1 MTKQLHFWI
10 INCLNSPG
18 LWPTA
23 CQILDMSQSINE
35 SINQSTHQP
44 KHESIN
50 QWTLESEAIYCF
62 LEWPGANYGGR
73 LGGSPRPTA
82 RADRGRRHSNFVLK
96 SHCFLIHFFSNFLS
110 IWVAKVLTKSTKILN
125 KCSSKSHLI
134 FVSFSIPF
142 FIIFSWIFAPSGHR
156 KSS

>member
-1 MTKQLHFWI
+1 MELACLNI
-10 INCLNSPG
+10 INNNSPG

-73 LGGSPRPTA
+73 LGGRP
-82 RADRGRRHSNFVLK
+82 DQLLGSIGVISKYNFVLK
-96 SHCFLIHFFSNFLS
+96 SLPFLMQFFFNFWS
-110 IWVAKVLTKSTKILN
+110 IWAAKLLPKSAKIDK
-125 KCSSKSHLI
+125 KCTSKSHLI

-142 FIIFSWIFAPSGHR
+142 FIKFSWIFAPSGHR